1 MKNLVARLAV
11 TAATAAVASAVLTAG
26 GISTAAD
33 GIGWPKA
40 ASTTTTA
47 SSIGLAE
54 DGRHRLRR
62 LRAGRHRLAQDHRHH
77 RLRHRRHRLAEG
89 HRRLGE
95 RQHRLAQ
102 DHRHHR
108 RGHRRHRLAG
118 PGGSAAV

>member
-47 SSIGLAE
+47 S
-54 DGRHRLRR
+54 
-62 LRAGRHRLAQDHRHH
+62 AQDNIGWPKTT
-77 RLRHRRHRLAEG
+77 ATT
-89 HRRLGE
+89 
-95 RQHRLAQ
+95 
-102 DHRHHR
+102 
-108 RGHRRHRLAG
+108 
-118 PGGSAAV
+118 AAATDDIG